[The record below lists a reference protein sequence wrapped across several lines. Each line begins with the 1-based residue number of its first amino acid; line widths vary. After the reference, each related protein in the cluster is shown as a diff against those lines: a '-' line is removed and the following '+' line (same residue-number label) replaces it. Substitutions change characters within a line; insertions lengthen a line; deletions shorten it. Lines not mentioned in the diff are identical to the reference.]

1 MSRTEPEGNAQN
13 RTFCT
18 CQAKVSPGQRRQ
30 ADGRGRKGE
39 EGRNHFRKPARC
51 NYVPGVYK
59 PIEMPRRLFNLFSH
73 VVLTLKIELVSDQ
86 VQRVLI
92 ILHFRLQASQ
102 VEAVR
107 QVFLINLTKVFVA
120 ARRDEL

>member
-1 MSRTEPEGNAQN
+1 
-13 RTFCT
+13 
-18 CQAKVSPGQRRQ
+18 
-30 ADGRGRKGE
+30 
-39 EGRNHFRKPARC
+39 
-51 NYVPGVYK
+51 
-59 PIEMPRRLFNLFSH
+59 MPRRLFNLFSH

-107 QVFLINLTKVFVA
+107 QVFLINLTKVFMA